1 MELVAFTPELV
12 HEAALMAAA
21 RSADARR
28 HQPLLPRRWSSPA
41 DHEPGLN
48 ALARDGVGVAVREGG
63 RLTGYLAAWEID
75 APRRGRR
82 WTYAPE
88 WGWAAIGTG
97 RSPRGTVIEELYSAA
112 AQRWVGDGFRT
123 HIVSVM
129 ADDRTGLARWSW
141 LGFGRTT
148 MDGIRDLAPIGRTV
162 PGISIRRGDPGDAAT
177 LAELEEG
184 LRAHLAGTPVFFAL
198 GAPRSEEQHRQ
209 RLADPSGAVLLA
221 EREGRIV
228 AHMLVGP
235 ASEDAATMIRDAG
248 TASITGAFTRPEAR
262 RGGVAEALL
271 DAAVSWARDQGYE
284 RIAVDFET
292 ANLLATRFWTRHF
305 APVSFS
311 LERSV

>member
-1 MELVAFTPELV
+1 MELVAFTEELV
-12 HEAALMAAA
+12 HEAAHMAAA
-21 RSADARR
+21 RCAEARR

-41 DHEPGLN
+41 DHEPGL
-48 ALARDGVGVAVREGG
+48 ASLARDGVGVALRHRA
-63 RLTGYLAAWEID
+63 RLTGYLAGWEID

-82 WTYAPE
+82 WAYAPE
-88 WGWAAIGTG
+88 WGWAAVGAG
-97 RSPRGTVIEELYSAA
+97 RSPRRTIIQELYSAA
-112 AQRWVGDGFRT
+112 AQRWVADGFRT
-123 HIVSVM
+123 HIVSVL
-129 ADDRTGLARWSW
+129 ADDRTGLATWSW

-162 PGISIRRGDPGDAAT
+162 PGVSIRRGDPEDAGT

-184 LRAHLAGTPVFFAL
+184 LRAHLAGTPVFFSL
-198 GAPRSEEQHRQ
+198 GPPRPAEQLRQ
-209 RLADPSGAVLLA
+209 RLADPNAAALLA
-221 EREGRIV
+221 ERQGRVV
-228 AHMLVGP
+228 AYMLVGP
-235 ASEDAATMIRDAG
+235 ASDDAATVIRDAG
-248 TASITGAFTRPEAR
+248 TASITGAFTRPEDR

-271 DAAVSWARDQGYE
+271 DAAVSWARDQGYD